1 MKPANICHKNKII
14 FIHIPKCAGK
24 SVEKAL
30 FNREVYRS
38 SANHATVDTFVERH
52 GEDIWNEYTTFAVVR
67 NPWDRLVSW
76 WASSS
81 RENSRKEIMKL
92 SFKELVD
99 KIEKGKIKY
108 GKSEGWLHS
117 EKYSSVD
124 FIIRYEKLDEE
135 YHNLMADLGINK
147 PLPHVNITKKKNKE
161 ADFRKYYSNP
171 KHPNLLTRVTKILQS
186 EIDFLGYKYED

>member
-30 FNREVYRS
+30 FNREVYNS

-92 SFKELVD
+92 SFKQLVD
-99 KIEKGKIKY
+99 KIEKGRIKY
-108 GKSEGWLHS
+108 GKSSLET
-117 EKYSSVD
+117 
-124 FIIRYEKLDEE
+124 I
-135 YHNLMADLGINK
+135 AD
-147 PLPHVNITKKKNKE
+147 
-161 ADFRKYYSNP
+161 
-171 KHPNLLTRVTKILQS
+171 
-186 EIDFLGYKYED
+186 